1 MEFEEKHDGR
11 IHSRHRRSGS
21 DSVNRNK
28 GDKLD
33 PLLGSVHHAKLPT
46 DKKEMKSQSSPEAA
60 GQGSLKHEILQLEKR
75 LQDQL
80 TIRCA
85 LEKALGHSSSA
96 MCSSNDSSMPKP
108 TYDLI
113 REIAILE
120 LEVMHLEQYLLSLY
134 RKAFQQQTATPSR
147 CCNEH
152 KLQKLQHSK
161 SELLSQASPKHKT
174 SSKRW
179 TPIEE
184 GHEIKRQERLLL
196 RPGAHRSHSS
206 LSCRGVGSA
215 RISPSEQS
223 LARAL
228 HSFHSQHVSFLE
240 DADSGMM
247 SLAEYLGSPNAD
259 HIPETANK
267 LSEDMVR
274 CMATVYCKLA
284 DPPLISQTFFS
295 SSSSSTTTSTIP
307 GFSPQ
312 HLGEPWSPSKTE
324 ELKEFSTEPYCTT
337 VEIPHVSENLND
349 VEDLLC
355 NFKLIL
361 HQLDKVDPSK
371 LKNDEKLAFWINV
384 YNAIIMHAY
393 IEYGIPKGGAKKASL
408 LIKAMCTIGGR
419 SINALMIQSFIFEG
433 KTKSTTQWLR
443 RMLLN
448 PRLKHKDVDKG
459 RNYAIEQSEPLLY
472 FALSSGSHSDP
483 PVRIYNSSRILKQ
496 LEVAREEYIRSN
508 VEIWRDQKILLPK
521 LIDLYAKDS
530 KLSSQ
535 KLVEMLQNSLPQDLK
550 LALQRCQR
558 FNKPIE
564 WIPHNPQFR
573 YLLSRE
579 FVFPQV
585 N

>member
-1 MEFEEKHDGR
+1 MEFEEKPDDR
-11 IHSRHRRSGS
+11 IHSRHSRSDS
-21 DSVNRNK
+21 DSVNRRNK

-33 PLLGSVHHAKLPT
+33 PLPGSVRHAKLVTEQPT
-46 DKKEMKSQSSPEAA
+46 DNKEMASKSSPEAD

-75 LQDQL
+75 LKDQL

-120 LEVMHLEQYLLSLY
+120 LEVMHLEQYLLMLY

-161 SELLSQASPKHKT
+161 SELLPQASPKHKT
-174 SSKRW
+174 WSNRW

-184 GHEIKRQERLLL
+184 GREIKRQERLL
-196 RPGAHRSHSS
+196 RP
-206 LSCRGVGSA
+206 
-215 RISPSEQS
+215 
-223 LARAL
+223 
-228 HSFHSQHVSFLE
+228 
-240 DADSGMM
+240 GMM
-247 SLAEYLGSPNAD
+247 SLAEYLGSPTAD
-259 HIPETANK
+259 QIPDTPNK

-324 ELKEFSTEPYCTT
+324 ELKEFSTT
-337 VEIPHVSENLND
+337 VEIPHISENHKD

-371 LKNDEKLAFWINV
+371 LKNDQKLAFWINV

-393 IEYGIPKGGAKKASL
+393 IEHGIPEGGAKKTSL

-419 SINALMIQSFIFEG
+419 SINAFMIQSFIFEG

-448 PRLKHKDVDKG
+448 PRSKYKDVDKR
-459 RNYAIEQSEPLLY
+459 RNYAIEHSEPLLY

-496 LEVAREEYIRSN
+496 LEVAKEEYIRSN
-508 VEIWRDQKILLPK
+508 VEIWKDQKILLPK

-535 KLVEMLQNSLPQDLK
+535 KLVEMLQNNLPQNLK

-564 WIPHNPQFR
+564 WIPHNPQ
-573 YLLSRE
+573 Y
-579 FVFPQV
+579 
-585 N
+585 

>member
-1 MEFEEKHDGR
+1 MEFEEKPDDR
-11 IHSRHRRSGS
+11 IHSRHSRSDS
-21 DSVNRNK
+21 DSVNRRNK
-28 GDKLD
+28 GYKLD
-33 PLLGSVHHAKLPT
+33 PLPGSVRHAKLVTEQPT
-46 DKKEMKSQSSPEAA
+46 DNKEMTSKSSPEAD

-75 LQDQL
+75 LKDQL

-96 MCSSNDSSMPKP
+96 MCSSNDSSMPKASGQINGLD
-108 TYDLI
+108 TSFFHSLFSDLI
-113 REIAILE
+113 QCFYFA
-120 LEVMHLEQYLLSLY
+120 LLS
-134 RKAFQQQTATPSR
+134 A
-147 CCNEH
+147 ND
-152 KLQKLQHSK
+152 
-161 SELLSQASPKHKT
+161 
-174 SSKRW
+174 
-179 TPIEE
+179 
-184 GHEIKRQERLLL
+184 
-196 RPGAHRSHSS
+196 
-206 LSCRGVGSA
+206 V
-215 RISPSEQS
+215 
-223 LARAL
+223 
-228 HSFHSQHVSFLE
+228 
-240 DADSGMM
+240 DSGMM
-247 SLAEYLGSPNAD
+247 SLAEYLGSPTAD
-259 HIPETANK
+259 QIPDTPNK

-284 DPPLISQTFFS
+284 DPPLISQTFF

-324 ELKEFSTEPYCTT
+324 ELKEFSTT
-337 VEIPHVSENLND
+337 VEIPHISENHKD

-371 LKNDEKLAFWINV
+371 LKNDQKLAFWINV

-393 IEYGIPKGGAKKASL
+393 IEHGIPEGGAKKTSL

-419 SINALMIQSFIFEG
+419 SINAFMIQSFIFEG

-448 PRLKHKDVDKG
+448 PRSKYKDVDKR
-459 RNYAIEQSEPLLY
+459 RNYAIEHSEPLLY

-496 LEVAREEYIRSN
+496 LKVAKEEYIRSN
-508 VEIWRDQKILLPK
+508 VEIWKDQKILLPK

-535 KLVEMLQNSLPQDLK
+535 KLVEMLQNNLPQNLK

>member
-1 MEFEEKHDGR
+1 MEFEEKPDDR
-11 IHSRHRRSGS
+11 IHSRHSRSDS
-21 DSVNRNK
+21 DSVNRRNK

-33 PLLGSVHHAKLPT
+33 PLPGSVRHAKLVTEQPT
-46 DKKEMKSQSSPEAA
+46 DNKEMASKSSPEAD

-75 LQDQL
+75 LKDQL

-120 LEVMHLEQYLLSLY
+120 LEVMHLEQYLLMLY

-161 SELLSQASPKHKT
+161 SELLPQASPKHKT
-174 SSKRW
+174 WSNRW

-184 GHEIKRQERLLL
+184 GREIKRQERLL

-228 HSFHSQHVSFLE
+228 HSFHSQHASFLE

-247 SLAEYLGSPNAD
+247 SLAEYLGSPTAD
-259 HIPETANK
+259 QIPDTPNK

-324 ELKEFSTEPYCTT
+324 ELKEFSTT
-337 VEIPHVSENLND
+337 VEIPHISENHKD

-371 LKNDEKLAFWINV
+371 LKNDQKLAFWINV

-393 IEYGIPKGGAKKASL
+393 IEHGIPEGGAKKTSL

-419 SINALMIQSFIFEG
+419 SINAFMIQSFIFEG

-448 PRLKHKDVDKG
+448 PRSKYKDVDKR
-459 RNYAIEQSEPLLY
+459 RNYAIEHSEPLLY

-496 LEVAREEYIRSN
+496 LEVAKEEYIRSN
-508 VEIWRDQKILLPK
+508 VEIWKDQKILLPK

-535 KLVEMLQNSLPQDLK
+535 KLVEMLQNNLPQNLK